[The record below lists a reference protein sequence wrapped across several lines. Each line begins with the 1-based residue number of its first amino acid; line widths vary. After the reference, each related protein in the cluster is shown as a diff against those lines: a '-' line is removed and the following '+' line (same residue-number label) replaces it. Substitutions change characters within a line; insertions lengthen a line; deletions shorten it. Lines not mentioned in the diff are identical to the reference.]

1 MRQQIS
7 NKSWTVKK
15 RIQILLKRR
24 EKKKSIEQGNL
35 FGKNH
40 VASTC
45 LYTLI
50 SHNIETTNITRNTVV
65 NVRGVG
71 HIRQKV
77 LGADVL
83 EVKEMGKHKE
93 LSDLMQWPS
102 CPMSL
107 VQCAHKQDR
116 ESC

>member
-1 MRQQIS
+1 M
-7 NKSWTVKK
+7 
-15 RIQILLKRR
+15 
-24 EKKKSIEQGNL
+24 
-35 FGKNH
+35 FGKDH

>member
-1 MRQQIS
+1 M
-7 NKSWTVKK
+7 
-15 RIQILLKRR
+15 
-24 EKKKSIEQGNL
+24 
-35 FGKNH
+35 
-40 VASTC
+40 
-45 LYTLI
+45 
-50 SHNIETTNITRNTVV
+50 V

-77 LGADVL
+77 PGADVL

>member
-1 MRQQIS
+1 M
-7 NKSWTVKK
+7 
-15 RIQILLKRR
+15 
-24 EKKKSIEQGNL
+24 

-93 LSDLMQWPS
+93 LSGHPVPCLWYNVHISRIVSPVDGWVRAPLSPGSSRTHYGKTASHQR
-102 CPMSL
+102 
-107 VQCAHKQDR
+107 QCDTP
-116 ESC
+116 ENISS